1 MYELDDI
8 HRSFG
13 TQFTKLNSENVKR
26 VNRLGKERIDYKK
39 AVLFGGSPFEI
50 KVAFENIIN
59 LKKQIMKLHA
69 TVESLGGVY
78 YKIPDRFNDVH
89 EK

>member
-39 AVLFGGSPFEI
+39 AVLFGGSPLR
-50 KVAFENIIN
+50 
-59 LKKQIMKLHA
+59 LKL
-69 TVESLGGVY
+69 LL
-78 YKIPDRFNDVH
+78 KISSISRN
-89 EK
+89 K

>member
-1 MYELDDI
+1 M
-8 HRSFG
+8 
-13 TQFTKLNSENVKR
+13 
-26 VNRLGKERIDYKK
+26 
-39 AVLFGGSPFEI
+39 GSPFEI